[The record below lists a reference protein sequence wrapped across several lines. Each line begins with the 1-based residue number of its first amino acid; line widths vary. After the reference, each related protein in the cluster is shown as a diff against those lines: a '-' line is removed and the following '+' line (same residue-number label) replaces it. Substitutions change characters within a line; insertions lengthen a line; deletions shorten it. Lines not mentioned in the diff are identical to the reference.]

1 MLIGCSK
8 KQKDYVKK
16 LRIEAQ
22 VRRPNPVP
30 RVSKPKSKRLPVE
43 VVSKWPD
50 VFGDVDVHAI
60 PLEYLDS
67 LRVRFNNGKSW
78 EVTVDLTKN
87 PVKQL
92 EKTLKDLFNTY
103 DSSIKHVDFKLDTDR
118 LKKDVQKRTRKF
130 IKHRK

>member
-1 MLIGCSK
+1 MP
-8 KQKDYVKK
+8 
-16 LRIEAQ
+16 
-22 VRRPNPVP
+22 RP
-30 RVSKPKSKRLPVE
+30 RTKSKRLPLE

-50 VFGDVDVHAI
+50 VFGDVDVRAI

-67 LRVRFNNGKSW
+67 LRVRFNNGKTW
-78 EVTVDLTKN
+78 EVTVDLTKT

-118 LKKDVQKRTRKF
+118 IKKDVQKRTRKF

>member
-1 MLIGCSK
+1 MP
-8 KQKDYVKK
+8 
-16 LRIEAQ
+16 
-22 VRRPNPVP
+22 RP
-30 RVSKPKSKRLPVE
+30 RTKSKRLPLE

-50 VFGDVDVHAI
+50 VFGDVDVRAI

>member
-1 MLIGCSK
+1 
-8 KQKDYVKK
+8 
-16 LRIEAQ
+16 
-22 VRRPNPVP
+22 VP
-30 RVSKPKSKRLPVE
+30 RPRTKSKRLPLE

-50 VFGDVDVHAI
+50 VFGDVDVRAI

-67 LRVRFNNGKSW
+67 LRVRFNNGKTW

-118 LKKDVQKRTRKF
+118 IKKDVQKRTRKF

>member
-1 MLIGCSK
+1 MP
-8 KQKDYVKK
+8 
-16 LRIEAQ
+16 
-22 VRRPNPVP
+22 RP
-30 RVSKPKSKRLPVE
+30 RTKSKRLPVE

-67 LRVRFNNGKSW
+67 LRVRFNNGKTL

-118 LKKDVQKRTRKF
+118 IKKDVQKRTRKF

>member
-1 MLIGCSK
+1 MP
-8 KQKDYVKK
+8 
-16 LRIEAQ
+16 
-22 VRRPNPVP
+22 RP
-30 RVSKPKSKRLPVE
+30 RTKSKRLPLE

-50 VFGDVDVHAI
+50 VFGDVDVRAI

-67 LRVRFNNGKSW
+67 LRVRFNNGKTW

-118 LKKDVQKRTRKF
+118 IKKDVQKRTRKF

>member
-1 MLIGCSK
+1 ML
-8 KQKDYVKK
+8 
-16 LRIEAQ
+16 
-22 VRRPNPVP
+22 

>member
-1 MLIGCSK
+1 
-8 KQKDYVKK
+8 
-16 LRIEAQ
+16 
-22 VRRPNPVP
+22 VP
-30 RVSKPKSKRLPVE
+30 RPSTKKYKSLPPD

-50 VFGDVDVHAI
+50 VFGDVDVKAI

-67 LRVRFNNGKSW
+67 LRVSFTNGKAW
-78 EVTVDLTKN
+78 DIAVKADKN
-87 PVKQL
+87 PAKEL

-118 LKKDVQKRTRKF
+118 IKKDVTKRTRKF